1 MKYSNQSYNL
11 RIELDTKGCE
21 LSADEIAKMEQALG
35 PLHSVTESFPISD
48 LYVTVTQHGTT
59 GDYHVK
65 TALVLSGQTLF
76 TGERTRDRYGGYQ
89 QCLDKL
95 LKKVAAYKDQLANK
109 PEHARIAGGTAQEI
123 VPSQVPDGDAINL
136 ALETRDYADFRRA
149 LLPYEEP
156 VRKRIGRWIQRYPAL
171 NAEIGIRLTLSDVV
185 EDVFLTAFERADQ
198 RPLEMH
204 PGEWL
209 ENLIDDVIRSIAHDP
224 EGELRNVSMVRS
236 ALAAED

>member
-11 RIELDTKGCE
+11 RIELDAKGCE
-21 LSADEIAKMEQALG
+21 LSAEEISKMEGALA
-35 PLHSVTESFPISD
+35 PLHAATKSFPISD
-48 LYVTVTQHGTT
+48 LYITVIQHGKT
-59 GDYHVK
+59 GEYHVK
-65 TALVLSGQTLF
+65 TALVLTGQTLF

-95 LKKVAAYKDQLANK
+95 LKKVTAYKDQLANK
-109 PEHARIAGGTAQEI
+109 PEQARIVDGTSQEI
-123 VPSQVPDGDAINL
+123 VPSQIPDGEAIAR
-136 ALETRDYADFRRA
+136 ALESRDYAGYRRA
-149 LLPYEEP
+149 LLPYEEQ

-171 NAEIGIRLTLSDVV
+171 NAEIGVRLTLSDVV

-204 PGEWL
+204 PGAWL
-209 ENLIDDVIRSIAHDP
+209 ESLIDDVIRSIAHDP
-224 EGELRNVSMVRS
+224 EGELRNVSMVKS